1 MKLFLFSAL
10 LLTLFFSASNPVDY
24 TQWREYL
31 GGPDRNHY
39 SALTQITPENV
50 NKLKVAWTYAA
61 PDSGQMQMSP
71 IIVDGVLYG
80 VTAAVQAF
88 ALDAATGHELWRF
101 GDPLKAWHSTS
112 RGVAYWEHGNDR
124 RILFT
129 IGPNLWALD
138 ARTGKP
144 IETFGQAG
152 KIDLHDGLPEN
163 ARNKFIISNT
173 PGTVFENLIVMPLR
187 LSEGADAAPGD
198 IRAFDVVTG
207 KLAWT
212 FHTIPYPSEAGYE
225 TWDNKD
231 AYLNTEIGA
240 ANNWAG
246 MAVDQETGVLYVPT
260 GSASP
265 DFYGGHRKGANLYAN
280 CLLALDARTGKRIWH
295 YQFTHHDIWDRDLP
309 APPNLLRVKKDGKTI
324 DAVAQ
329 ITKQGYVFV
338 FDRKTGQLLFDTEE
352 LAAPPSLLDGE
363 QAWPNQPVPVLPKPF
378 ARQAHELTEND
389 LSPYAENREE
399 LLQTFRQSDK
409 RQFAPPN
416 LEGVFLLPGYD
427 GGAEWGGAGADPE
440 DGVLYVNANEM
451 AWIMKME
458 RADNKIGAGATLG
471 ESTYLNY
478 CASCHKTDLSGNAQS
493 GFPSLQKINRRGKG
507 FVNKMIRN
515 GKGMMPGFPQISETD
530 KDALIA
536 YLYKEEKKEI
546 GAVTTMVDNKPTI
559 PYRHTGYHKFLD
571 SNGLPGIAP
580 PWGTLSAIDL
590 NTGAYRWRVT
600 LGDTEALRQ
609 KGHAPTGCESYG
621 GPVVTASGLLFIAAT
636 KDGKFRAFDKKTG
649 SLLWETTLPAAAFA
663 TPATYQVNGKQYIAV
678 ACGGEKLGTPKGNWV
693 VAFALE

>member
-1 MKLFLFSAL
+1 MRPCMLLFAL
-10 LLTLFFSASNPVDY
+10 LIGCSTPADY

-31 GGPDRNHY
+31 GGPDRNHF
-39 SALTQITPENV
+39 STLTQISPENV
-50 NKLKVAWTYAA
+50 NQLQVAWTYAA

-71 IIVDGVLYG
+71 IIVNGVLFG
-80 VTAAVQAF
+80 VTATVQAF
-88 ALDAATGHELWRF
+88 ALDAATGRELWRF

-112 RGVAYWEHGNDR
+112 RGVAYWSRGDDR
-124 RILFT
+124 RILVT

-138 ARTGKP
+138 AGTGKP
-144 IETFGQAG
+144 IKTFGNEG
-152 KIDLHDGLPEN
+152 KVDLHEGLPEI
-163 ARNKFIISNT
+163 AKNKFIISNT
-173 PGTVFENLIVMPLR
+173 PGTVFENLIVMPVR
-187 LSEGADAAPGD
+187 LSEGPDAAPGD

-212 FHTIPYPSEAGYE
+212 FHTIPYPWEEGYD
-225 TWDNKD
+225 TWENKD

-246 MAVDQETGVLYVPT
+246 MAVDRETGILYVPT

-265 DFYGGHRKGANLYAN
+265 DFYGGYRKGANLFAN
-280 CLLALDARTGKRIWH
+280 CLLALNARTGKKIWH

-309 APPNLLRVKKDGKTI
+309 APPNLLRVKRGGKTI

-338 FDRKTGQLLFDTEE
+338 FNRKTGRLLFDVEE
-352 LAAPPSLLDGE
+352 QPMPPSALAGE
-363 QAWPNQPVPVLPKPF
+363 QAWPSQPVPLLPKPF

-440 DGVLYVNANEM
+440 EGVLYVNANEM
-451 AWIMKME
+451 AWILKME
-458 RADNKIGAGATLG
+458 STGSNIAPGTQLG
-471 ESTYLNY
+471 EATYLNL
-478 CASCHKTDLSGNAQS
+478 CASCHKPDRSGNAGS
-493 GFPSLQKINRRGKG
+493 GFPSLLN
-507 FVNKMIRN
+507 IRERDRDVVGALLQT
-515 GKGMMPGFPQISETD
+515 GKGMMPGFPQI
-530 KDALIA
+530 KDADKKALIEF
-536 YLYKEEKKEI
+536 LYGEEKKEI
-546 GAVTTMVDNKPTI
+546 GAEAVLTADVAPV

-571 SNGLPGIAP
+571 NKGLPGIAP

-590 NTGAYRWRVT
+590 NTGAYRWQVT
-600 LGDTEALRQ
+600 LGDTETLRQ

-621 GPVVTASGLLFIAAT
+621 GPVITAGGLLFIAGT

-649 SLLWETTLPAAAFA
+649 ALLWETTLPAAAFA

-693 VAFALE
+693 VAFALNRE